1 MKSDMKIS
9 KDFWRNSSEFR
20 SKAIDKF
27 YRPLF
32 FASIYL
38 YFLHYLILGGSLYRP
53 RKIMDKNTFYKI
65 KNNYFIFLA
74 GGFDSIPAN
83 FLDGGDY
90 W

>member
-1 MKSDMKIS
+1 
-9 KDFWRNSSEFR
+9 
-20 SKAIDKF
+20 
-27 YRPLF
+27 
-32 FASIYL
+32 
-38 YFLHYLILGGSLYRP
+38 
-53 RKIMDKNTFYKI
+53 MDKNTFYKI